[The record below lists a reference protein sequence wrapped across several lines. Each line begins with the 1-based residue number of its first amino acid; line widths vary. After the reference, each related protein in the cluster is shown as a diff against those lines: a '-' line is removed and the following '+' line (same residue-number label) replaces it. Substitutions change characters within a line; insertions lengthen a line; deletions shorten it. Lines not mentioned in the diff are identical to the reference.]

1 MSIDKLCSSVPVDAF
16 SGPTITKLLV
26 LFDNYA
32 EDCKV
37 TEVVTAGEQAEND
50 VFLDAILATSVMQQ
64 AHAFIVSKGLADASV
79 SVFKEYLRQIWMGMY
94 DRGGDIQSASG
105 LEHVF
110 FGEKDGAK
118 IQGCH
123 G

>member
-1 MSIDKLCSSVPVDAF
+1 M
-16 SGPTITKLLV
+16 
-26 LFDNYA
+26 
-32 EDCKV
+32 
-37 TEVVTAGEQAEND
+37 TEVIAAGEQAEND
-50 VFLDAILATSVMQQ
+50 AFLDAILATSVMQQ
-64 AHAFIVSKGLADASV
+64 AHAFFISKELADTSV

-94 DRGGDIQSASG
+94 NRGGDIQSASG